1 MTKCSARI
9 AGLNLKNM
17 LLNDKGH
24 RLLKLRKLQK
34 ETQDIIN
41 KITAGSS
48 IKTIIA
54 EATPGA
60 GKSMIP
66 LIAGKLIVEKLAD
79 AICWVVPR
87 KTLQRQGEQ
96 NFQDVRFREL
106 LGYDLVIRAN
116 TNNIDPCRQLDGFIT
131 TYQAVGVDD
140 KQTVL
145 NDFLAKRYILILDE
159 NHHVEVESYW
169 YVSLKP
175 LVDRAKYL
183 IIMTGTME
191 RGDGDKIAFMPYDT
205 VGTRAYP
212 KLQSDASTSIIRYTR
227 KDALAEKAILPLSFH
242 LSEGHAQWIDKDGAE
257 RESGISQATKDI
269 TSQALFTAI
278 STEFA
283 ETLLEAGIRHWHD
296 LKRLNRNAK
305 LLVVTANYE
314 EAKRISEIL
323 KTKWVQHEIA
333 TSHESVEGHRAINR
347 LKSGVINVLVTI
359 AMAYEGLDVP
369 EITHIICLTN
379 IRSTP
384 WIEQMVA
391 RAVRV
396 DPHAGPYESQSGY
409 IFAPD
414 DIMFREIVS
423 KIEREQRPFVR
434 MRKKTQISLFSGDGE
449 GEGVPNIQIQ
459 PLSSVMSGHREV
471 FLGERP
477 PMPYT
482 PQTPSEIETVLRH
495 RIEQHVRLYSYNNRH
510 HNGQINAKV
519 KAHFGKA
526 RAEMTG
532 DELDK
537 TLAWVQKAYPIE
549 IMGRGYGRT
558 RVPTKPAIWREK

>member
-1 MTKCSARI
+1 M
-9 AGLNLKNM
+9 
-17 LLNDKGH
+17 
-24 RLLKLRKLQK
+24 KLRKLQK
-34 ETQDIIN
+34 EMQDIIDG
-41 KITAGSS
+41 IIAGSS

-54 EATPGA
+54 EATPGS
-60 GKSMIP
+60 GKSMLP

-79 AICWVVPR
+79 AICWIVPR
-87 KTLQRQGEQ
+87 KTLQFQGEQ
-96 NFQDVRFREL
+96 NFQDARFRGL
-106 LGYDLVIRAN
+106 LGYALSVRSS
-116 TNNIDPCRQLDGFIT
+116 TNDINPCRQLDGFIT
-131 TYQAVGVDD
+131 TYHAVGVDD
-140 KQTVL
+140 RRTVL
-145 NDFLAKRYILILDE
+145 KDFLTKRYILIFDE
-159 NHHVEVESYW
+159 NHHVETGSFWHES
-169 YVSLKP
+169 LQP
-175 LVDRAKYL
+175 LVNKAEYL
-183 IIMTGTME
+183 VIMSGTME
-191 RGDGDKIAFMPYDT
+191 RGDGDKIAFMPYDV

-242 LSEGHAQWIDKDGAE
+242 LSGGHALWIDKDGKK
-257 RESGISQATKDI
+257 RESGISQATKEI
-269 TSQALFTAI
+269 TSQALFTAL

-296 LKRLNRNAK
+296 LKKFNRNAK

-314 EAKRISEIL
+314 EAKRISGML

-347 LKSGVINVLVTI
+347 LKSGAINVLVTI

-396 DPHAGPYESQSGY
+396 DPFGWPYESQAGY
-409 IFAPD
+409 VFAPD

-434 MRKKTQISLFSGDGE
+434 MRKKTQLSLFSGDGE

-459 PLSSVMSGHREV
+459 PLSSVMSGRREV

-477 PMPYT
+477 PMPHT
-482 PQTPSEIETVLRH
+482 PQTPSEIETALRH
-495 RIEQHVRLYSYNNRH
+495 RIEQHVRLYSYNNRY
-510 HNGQINAKV
+510 HNGEINAEV
-519 KAHFGKA
+519 KTHFGKA

-532 DELDK
+532 DELDN
-537 TLAWVQKAYPIE
+537 TLAWVQKTYPIE
-549 IMGRGYGRT
+549 IMGRGSGRQ
-558 RVPTKPAIWREK
+558 RVPAKAIVWP